1 MKSITLTPF
10 LLLSLMM
17 IICQVIYKPLT
28 TGSFFGI
35 LFYSFFVLIFYT
47 PLLYIE
53 RKLIKK
59 QSFKKVC
66 AIEALLICM
75 FILGFLLCK
84 VSII

>member
-10 LLLSLMM
+10 LLLSLMT
-17 IICQVIYKPLT
+17 IIYHAIYKLLT
-28 TGSFFGI
+28 PGGI
-35 LFYSFFVLIFYT
+35 IEILIWSLFVLPLYF

-75 FILGFLLCK
+75 FILGFLLYK
-84 VSII
+84 LHVI

>member
-10 LLLSLMM
+10 LLLSLMT
-17 IICQVIYKPLT
+17 IIYHAIYKLLT
-28 TGSFFGI
+28 PGGI
-35 LFYSFFVLIFYT
+35 NEILIWSLFVLTLYS

-75 FILGFLLCK
+75 FILGFLLYK
-84 VSII
+84 LRII

>member
-10 LLLSLMM
+10 LLLSLMT
-17 IICQVIYKPLT
+17 IICQAIYKLLT
-28 TGSFFGI
+28 PGGI
-35 LFYSFFVLIFYT
+35 IEILIWSLFVLTLYF

-75 FILGFLLCK
+75 FILGFLLYK
-84 VSII
+84 LRVI

>member
-17 IICQVIYKPLT
+17 IICQAIYKPLT
-28 TGSFFGI
+28 PGGIIDI
-35 LFYSFFVLIFYT
+35 LFWSLFVLILYF

-84 VSII
+84 LNII

>member
-10 LLLSLMM
+10 LLLSLMT
-17 IICQVIYKPLT
+17 IICQAIYKLLT
-28 TGSFFGI
+28 PGGI
-35 LFYSFFVLIFYT
+35 IEILIWSLFVLTLYF

-75 FILGFLLCK
+75 FILGFLLYK
-84 VSII
+84 LHVI

>member
-10 LLLSLMM
+10 LLLSLMT
-17 IICQVIYKPLT
+17 IICQAIYKLLT
-28 TGSFFGI
+28 PGGI
-35 LFYSFFVLIFYT
+35 IEILIWSLFVLPLYF

-84 VSII
+84 LRII